1 MNFQVW
7 IKHDNYNYFRKLH
20 GLNNFKDV
28 KVPCRGSQQHLF
40 AHSSLFGS
48 DSHGP
53 NFQLCKLLTVQWR
66 LSELSSEKKT
76 QPSHFENPTVCSHL
90 TLKQARLN
98 ISAQYCVI
106 LLQSFV
112 LADLW
117 LWLCPCKAAQLA
129 PALLTSWAA
138 LTRVSQM
145 CGYMLTVNAQELAF
159 LRGNLKAIQAALN
172 WSSGFCKPQYYYILV
187 SYLLYEN
194 VTIGTCFFFP
204 NWASLYLNGS
214 LL

>member
-1 MNFQVW
+1 MWRCLAGEANSIFLL
-7 IKHDNYNYFRKLH
+7 IL
-20 GLNNFKDV
+20 
-28 KVPCRGSQQHLF
+28 LF
-40 AHSSLFGS
+40 SS
-48 DSHGP
+48 DSHRP

-76 QPSHFENPTVCSHL
+76 QPSHFENLTVCSPL

-98 ISAQYCVI
+98 ISAQCCVI
-106 LLQSFV
+106 LLQSFM

-129 PALLTSWAA
+129 PILLTSGAA
-138 LTRVSQM
+138 LTSVSQM

-159 LRGNLKAIQAALN
+159 LRGKLEAIQAALN
-172 WSSGFCKPQYYYILV
+172 WSSSLCRPQYYYILV

-194 VTIGTCFFFP
+194 VTIGTCFFFAD
-204 NWASLYLNGS
+204 WASLYLNGS